1 MEETFVRMRKV
12 NGVTQRMKVFWTVSV
27 KDGKYVISANGQPIC
42 HGTVQLGQTC
52 EAILRECCGGVFSRV
67 S

>member
-12 NGVTQRMKVFWTVSV
+12 NGVMQRMKDFWTVSV
-27 KDGKYVISANGQPIC
+27 KDGKYVISANRQPIC

-52 EAILRECCGGVFSRV
+52 EAILRECCGGVFIRV

>member
-1 MEETFVRMRKV
+1 MEETFVRMCKV
-12 NGVTQRMKVFWTVSV
+12 NGVTQRMRDIWTVSV
-27 KDGKYVISANGQPIC
+27 RDGKYGQPIC